1 MPPRKKNYK
10 QKRITNMLGD
20 VLLITEKHNKAAE
33 AIMER
38 LSKMKGEKIVVAV
51 GGESGSGKSE
61 LGHEIARLLKE
72 SGTPAKV
79 MHIDNYYK
87 TSPQERTPWRK
98 ENGVESIGYTEYD
111 WKTINRNLSEFR
123 ADAEDVL
130 MPCIDLL
137 TDQEDLLKTSFKG
150 LRYMVIE
157 GLYAVQAEADLR
169 VFIDLTYHET
179 KKAQLVRGK
188 ENLDEWRLLV
198 LEREHQV
205 VQSLRPLA
213 NLIVTPEFEVVRT

>member
-1 MPPRKKNYK
+1 
-10 QKRITNMLGD
+10 MLGD
-20 VLLITEKHNKAAE
+20 VLLITEKHKKAAE
-33 AIMER
+33 AILEH

-72 SGTPAKV
+72 NGTPAKV

-87 TSPQERTPWRK
+87 TSPQERNPWRK
-98 ENGVESIGYTEYD
+98 AYGVESIGYTEYD
-111 WKTINRNLSEFR
+111 WETINRNLAEFR

-130 MPCIDLL
+130 LPCIDLL
-137 TDQEDLLKTSFKG
+137 TDQEDMLKTSFKG

-188 ENLDEWRLLV
+188 ENLDDWRLQV
-198 LEREHQV
+198 LEQEHQV

-213 NLIVTPEFEVVRT
+213 NLIVSPEFDVILAPENKK